1 MSTLKNSHKLAL
13 SLLAATL
20 LAACDG
26 EFEVDVGVE
35 FEDEAESNQPP
46 TFADYVDDIEVD
58 ENVEGIIYTAYAH
71 DADGNLIS
79 YSLAGGGDR
88 DRFSIG
94 ARTGDL
100 QFLSPPDYEYPV
112 DNDDDNEYVVF
123 IEADDG
129 VDSSSMSLRV
139 KVLDVVDEDGE
150 DQPSSIL
157 PEDFSASAGDTQ
169 VSLDWTADAG
179 ASYSVYRSS
188 DADCDLDNYNSACSN
203 SKLYASA
210 SPGLVDSGLVN
221 GNTYYYWLEAEANG
235 ASERSADA
243 IAVSLVPRLNDT
255 GITGGGDYPSGFD
268 NHNGVGN
275 TCDGGYLD
283 ADNGNA
289 FVAFDDEDCE
299 LGRDA
304 SNNDDSD
311 GNAGFD
317 FTKLDIS
324 GNALSADASAWACV
338 LDNVTGLIWEVKTT
352 DGTWRD
358 VGKAFTWYN
367 PNHGQDYDKDGN
379 AITFYG
385 TESSQDTQDFV
396 DYVNS
401 DSSINNGSGLC
412 GRTDWRLP
420 TVHEIQGLA
429 DYDAVVTN
437 DSGGYSTPSID
448 NDYFPYTL
456 TSQYQWYWTSN
467 LNVDPDVN
475 PGGGS
480 STSNYFAWAYGS
492 AEARTRSGTGSI
504 VGTTDRYNFVRLV
517 SSSTAVESHFSD
529 YSDNRYTD
537 NGDGT
542 ISDAQTGLMWS
553 KCSYGQTYDG
563 GDSDQD
569 GIICEGSPA
578 FGDWP
583 QAFAWA
589 ADSNA
594 NTTYGHNDWRLPN
607 IKELG
612 SIVDFGSARPAINQ
626 SIFPSTAS
634 GPYWSS
640 THSRVLEGNTGNDDT
655 QTSVIGFQAG
665 DYGPSDRS
673 SHLYLRLVRDAN

>member
-1 MSTLKNSHKLAL
+1 MFTLKTSHKLAL

-20 LAACDG
+20 LTACDG

-35 FEDEAESNQPP
+35 FEDEAETNQPP
-46 TFADYVDDIEVD
+46 TFADYLDDIQVN
-58 ENVEGIIYTAYAH
+58 ENVESIIYTAYAH
-71 DADGNLIS
+71 DADGNVIT

-112 DNDDDNEYVVF
+112 DNNDDNEYVVF

-129 VDSSSMSLRV
+129 ADRSSMSLRV
-139 KVLDVVDEDGE
+139 KVLDVVNESEEGQ

-169 VSLDWTADAG
+169 VSLSWTADAA

-210 SPGLVDSGLVN
+210 SPDLVDSGLIN
-221 GNTYYYWLEAEANG
+221 GNTYYYWLEAEAEG
-235 ASERSADA
+235 TSERSADA
-243 IAVSLVPRLNDT
+243 IAVILTPRLNDT

-289 FVAFDDEDCE
+289 FVAFADEDCE

-304 SNNDDSD
+304 DPSLNSASN

-324 GNALSADASAWACV
+324 GNTLSADASAWSCV
-338 LDNVTGLIWEVKTT
+338 RDNVTGLIWEVKTT
-352 DGTWRD
+352 DGTLRD
-358 VGKAFTWYN
+358 PSKFFTWYDPDN
-367 PNHGQDYDKDGN
+367 SLF
-379 AITFYG
+379 TG
-385 TESSQDTQDFV
+385 TESERDTEDFIA
-396 DYVNS
+396 YVNS
-401 DSSINNGSGLC
+401 DSSVNNGNGLC

-429 DYDAVVTN
+429 DYNAVVAN
-437 DSGGYSTPSID
+437 GSGGYSTPAID
-448 NDYFPYTL
+448 TDYFPYTL

-492 AEARTRSGTGSI
+492 AEARTRSGTGGVT
-504 VGTTDRYNFVRLV
+504 VGDTARGNYVRLV
-517 SSSTAVESHFSD
+517 SSSGIVESHFSD

-553 KCSYGQTYDG
+553 KCSYGQPYDG
-563 GDSDQD
+563 TDTDND
-569 GIICEGSPA
+569 GLICDGSPA
-578 FGDWP
+578 FGNWQ

-589 ADSNA
+589 ADS
-594 NTTYGHNDWRLPN
+594 TDYGYSDWRLPN

-626 SIFPSTAS
+626 SVFPSTVS
-634 GPYWSS
+634 GPYWTS
-640 THSRVLEGNTGNDDT
+640 TPLRANVL
-655 QTSVIGFQAG
+655 QTSYIGFQAG

-673 SHLYLRLVRDAN
+673 SRLYLRLVRDID